1 MLNVRLGSL
10 QLSSPVIMMSGVF
23 GYGEVKIE
31 GVNYKKIG
39 AIITKTITLLP
50 REGNPQPRIW
60 ESGNGMLNSIGLQNP
75 GVRVFISEE
84 LPEIKKRKI
93 KSIISISGQN
103 SKELLQ
109 VLNPLLEEG
118 VKNFEVN
125 LSCPNVFKDK
135 LMVSQ
140 SAEET
145 YKLLK
150 DAKKVSK
157 DAFLIAKLSPNVTN
171 IVEIAKAA
179 EDAGA
184 DALSLINTVKGA
196 CVDIPGKRI
205 IEGGLS
211 GPPIKSI
218 GLKSVYDIYKRVTI
232 PIIGIGGIT
241 TGEDALEYM
250 LIGSD
255 AVGVGSGF
263 FSNPILPE
271 EIYDTLKEFIVKNN
285 YKNIR
290 DIVGL
295 FNEKREENTQR
306 RKSKI

>member
-75 GVRVFISEE
+75 GVKVFISEE
-84 LPEIKKRKI
+84 LPEIKKREI

-109 VLNPLLEEG
+109 ILNPLLEEG
-118 VKNFEVN
+118 VKNFEIN

-140 SAEET
+140 SVEET

-171 IVEIAKAA
+171 ISEIAKAA

-218 GLKSVYDIYKRVTI
+218 GLKSVYDVYKRVTI

-241 TGEDALEYM
+241 TGEGALEYM
-250 LIGSD
+250 LIGSN